1 MSILSILEPSPTA
14 SARPA
19 VTRRLGSKGGVPA
32 TVAADLLVPLADGRI
47 TDYANFDHGASAPC
61 LESVRAAVEAALPSY
76 ASVHRG
82 NGYAS
87 RITTQ
92 WYERARA
99 EVHSFVGARSGDQVV
114 FTRQTTDA
122 LNLLARCLPTD
133 ATVIVFETE
142 HHAALL
148 PWPTERTVRLSAPDS
163 PAAAVSAVANA
174 LREAPE
180 GPRLVVVTGASNV
193 TGEIFPI
200 AEIAAVAKAH
210 GARVC
215 LDAAQLAP
223 HRPVDI
229 AALEVDWVVLSG
241 HKLYAPYGAGALVGR
256 ADWLDAA
263 QPYLAGGGA
272 TAAVTGDTTVWNEG
286 PARHEGGSPNVIGAI
301 ALAAACAAITRHRDA
316 IEQHEQA
323 LLARLR
329 QGFAEIPGVTTYSL
343 FGVDADRVGTVTFT
357 IEGLTSTL
365 VSAALSAE
373 YGIGV
378 RDGKFCAHLLTAHLL
393 EGSPTNFTAVRAS
406 LGIGVTREHV
416 ERLIGAVRTLAT
428 NGPKSAYLESADGC
442 QPVTDPRDLTAPHI
456 W

>member
-1 MSILSILEPSPTA
+1 MSILSILEPANTTT
-14 SARPA
+14 ARPTT
-19 VTRRLGSKGGVPA
+19 VRLSNGNIPA
-32 TVAADLLVPLADGRI
+32 TVGSDLLVPLADGRV

-99 EVHSFVGARSGDQVV
+99 EVHGFVGAREDDQVI

-122 LNLLARCLPTD
+122 LNLLARAVPAD
-133 ATVIVFETE
+133 ATVIVFESE

-148 PWPTERTVRLSAPDS
+148 PWPTERTIRLAAPDS
-163 PAAAVSAVANA
+163 ANQAVSAVADA
-174 LREAPE
+174 LRNAPE

-223 HRPVDI
+223 HRVVNIDE
-229 AALEVDWVVLSG
+229 LDVDWVALSG
-241 HKLYAPYGAGALVGR
+241 HKLYAPYGAGALIGR
-256 ADWLDAA
+256 ADWLNAA
-263 QPYLAGGGA
+263 DPYLYGGGA
-272 TAAVTGDTTVWNEG
+272 TATVSNEGIVWNQG
-286 PARHEGGSPNVIGAI
+286 PSRHEGGSPNVIGAI
-301 ALAAACAAITRHRDA
+301 ALAAACAAITKHRDA
-316 IEQHEQA
+316 IEQHERS

-329 QGFAEIPGVTTYSL
+329 TGLAQLPGVTTYSI
-343 FGVDADRVGTVTFT
+343 FGAEADRVGTVCFT
-357 IEGLTSTL
+357 VDGISSTL
-365 VSAALSAE
+365 VSAALAAE

-378 RDGKFCAHLLTAHLL
+378 RDGKFCAHPLVGHLL
-393 EGSPTNFTAVRAS
+393 ADSPEHGTAVRAS
-406 LGIGVTREHV
+406 LGLATTREHV
-416 ERLIGAVRTLAT
+416 DRLVNAVRALAT
-428 NGPKSAYLESADGC
+428 NGLNGSYEETAHGC
-442 QPVTDPRDLTAPHI
+442 QPANDPRDLVAPRI

>member
-1 MSILSILEPSPTA
+1 MSILSILEPAGTTI
-14 SARPA
+14 ARPTVA
-19 VTRRLGSKGGVPA
+19 RFATGNIPA
-32 TVAADLLVPLADGRI
+32 TVGSDLLVPLADGRV

-61 LESVRAAVEAALPSY
+61 LESVRASVEAALPSY

-99 EVHSFVGARSGDQVV
+99 EVHAFVGAREDDQVI

-122 LNLLARCLPTD
+122 LNLLAHAVPKD
-133 ATVIVFETE
+133 ATVVVFESE

-148 PWPTERTVRLSAPDS
+148 PWPAERTVRLAAPTT
-163 PAAAVSAVANA
+163 PAEAVTNVADA
-174 LREAPE
+174 LRRAPE

-229 AALEVDWVVLSG
+229 ATLEVDWVALSG
-241 HKLYAPYGAGALVGR
+241 HKLYAPYGAGALIGR
-256 ADWLDAA
+256 SDWLDAVE
-263 QPYLAGGGA
+263 PYLYGGGA
-272 TAAVTGDTTVWNEG
+272 TTAVTNDDVVWATG

-301 ALAAACAAITRHRDA
+301 ALASACAAINKHRDA
-316 IEQHEQA
+316 IEQHERS

-329 QGFAEIPGVTTYSL
+329 TGLAQVPGVTTYSI
-343 FGVDADRVGTVTFT
+343 FGQDADRVSTVCFT
-357 IEGLTSTL
+357 VAGLSSTL

-378 RDGKFCAHLLTAHLL
+378 RDGKFCAHPLVGHLL
-393 EGSPTNFTAVRAS
+393 ADSPEHGTAVRAS
-406 LGIGVTREHV
+406 LGLGTTREHV
-416 ERLIGAVRTLAT
+416 DRLVNAVRTLVT
-428 NGPKSAYLESADGC
+428 SGPRSEYEDTAHGC
-442 QPVTDPRDLTAPHI
+442 QPAEDPRDLQAPHI

>member
-1 MSILSILEPSPTA
+1 MSILSILEPSNGVA
-14 SARPA
+14 ARPA
-19 VTRRLGSKGGVPA
+19 IARPTTGNIPS
-32 TVAADLLVPLADGRI
+32 TVGADLLVPLADGRV

-99 EVHSFVGARSGDQVV
+99 EVHAFVGAREDDQVI

-122 LNLLARCLPTD
+122 LNLLARAVPAD
-133 ATVIVFETE
+133 ATVIVFESE

-148 PWPTERTVRLSAPDS
+148 PWPAERTIRLQAPSSATQAVTAVADALRTAPD
-163 PAAAVSAVANA
+163 
-174 LREAPE
+174 

-193 TGEIFPI
+193 TGEIFPV

-223 HRPVDI
+223 HRVVDI
-229 AALEVDWVVLSG
+229 ARLNVDWVALSG
-241 HKLYAPYGAGALVGR
+241 HKLYAPYGTGALIGR
-256 ADWLDAA
+256 ADWLNAA
-263 QPYLAGGGA
+263 DPYLYGGGA
-272 TAAVTGDTTVWNEG
+272 TATVSTEGTVWNQG

-301 ALAAACAAITRHRDA
+301 ALAAACAAITQHREA
-316 IEQHEQA
+316 IEQHERS

-329 QGFAEIPGVTTYSL
+329 TGLAQLPGVTTYSI
-343 FGVDADRVGTVTFT
+343 FGDDADRVGTVCFT
-357 IEGLTSTL
+357 VDSLNSTV

-378 RDGKFCAHLLTAHLL
+378 RDGKFCAHPLVGRLLA
-393 EGSPTNFTAVRAS
+393 GSPEHGTAVRAS
-406 LGIGVTREHV
+406 LGLGTTREHV
-416 ERLIGAVRTLAT
+416 DRLVNAIRTLAT
-428 NGPKSAYLESADGC
+428 TGPTSSYEESAYGC
-442 QPVTDPRDLTAPHI
+442 QPCDDPRDLEAPHI

>member
-1 MSILSILEPSPTA
+1 MSILSILEPSNSVA
-14 SARPA
+14 ARPA
-19 VTRRLGSKGGVPA
+19 IARLTTGSIPS
-32 TVAADLLVPLADGRI
+32 TVGADLLVPLADGRV

-99 EVHSFVGARSGDQVV
+99 EVHAFVGAREDDQVI

-122 LNLLARCLPTD
+122 LNLLARAVPAD
-133 ATVIVFETE
+133 ATVIVFESE

-148 PWPTERTVRLSAPDS
+148 PWPAERTIRLQAPSSATQAVTAVADALRTAPD
-163 PAAAVSAVANA
+163 
-174 LREAPE
+174 

-200 AEIAAVAKAH
+200 TEIAAVAKAH

-223 HRPVDI
+223 HRLVDI
-229 AALEVDWVVLSG
+229 AQLGVDWVALSG
-241 HKLYAPYGAGALVGR
+241 HKLYAPYGAGALIGR
-256 ADWLDAA
+256 ADWLNAA
-263 QPYLAGGGA
+263 DPYLYGGGA
-272 TAAVTGDTTVWNEG
+272 TATVTSEGTVWNQG

-301 ALAAACAAITRHRDA
+301 ALAAACAAITKHREA
-316 IEQHEQA
+316 IEQHERS

-329 QGFAEIPGVTTYSL
+329 TGLAQLPGVTTYSI
-343 FGVDADRVGTVTFT
+343 FGDEADRVGTVCFT
-357 IEGLTSTL
+357 IDGLSSTV

-378 RDGKFCAHLLTAHLL
+378 RDGKFCAHPLVGRLLA
-393 EGSPTNFTAVRAS
+393 GSPEHGTAVRAS
-406 LGIGVTREHV
+406 LGLGTTREHV
-416 ERLIGAVRTLAT
+416 DRLVNAIRTLAAT
-428 NGPKSAYLESADGC
+428 GPTSSYEESAHGC
-442 QPVTDPRDLTAPHI
+442 RPSDDPRDLEAPHI

>member
-1 MSILSILEPSPTA
+1 MSILSILEPA
-14 SARPA
+14 SAATPRP
-19 VTRRLGSKGGVPA
+19 TISRLTTGSIPA
-32 TVAADLLVPLADGRI
+32 TVGSELLVPLADGRV

-99 EVHSFVGARSGDQVV
+99 EVHTFVGARATDQVI

-122 LNLLARCLPTD
+122 LNLLARALPAD
-133 ATVIVFETE
+133 ATVIVFESE

-148 PWPTERTVRLSAPDS
+148 PWPAERTTRLPAPTSSAG
-163 PAAAVSAVANA
+163 AVTAVADA
-174 LREAPE
+174 LRAAPE

-200 AEIAAVAKAH
+200 AELSAVARAH
-210 GARVC
+210 GARIC

-223 HRPVDI
+223 HRVVDI
-229 AALEVDWVVLSG
+229 EALDVDWVALSG
-241 HKLYAPYGAGALVGR
+241 HKLYAPYGAGALIGR
-256 ADWLDAA
+256 ADWLNNAE
-263 QPYLAGGGA
+263 PYLYGGGA
-272 TAAVTGDTTVWNEG
+272 TAAVQGDATVWNEG

-316 IEQHEQA
+316 IEQHERS

-329 QGFAEIPGVTTYSL
+329 TGLAQLPGVTTYSI
-343 FGVDADRVGTVTFT
+343 FGEEADRVGTVCFT
-357 IEGLTSTL
+357 LDNLNSTL

-378 RDGKFCAHLLTAHLL
+378 RDGKFCAHPLVGHLL
-393 EGSPTNFTAVRAS
+393 ADSPEHCTAVRAS
-406 LGIGVTREHV
+406 LGLGTTREHV
-416 ERLIGAVRTLAT
+416 DRLLDAVRTLAT
-428 NGPKSAYLESADGC
+428 NGLRGDYEESPHGC
-442 QPVTDPRDLTAPHI
+442 QPVGDPRDLEAPQI

>member
-1 MSILSILEPSPTA
+1 MSILSILEPANATV
-14 SARPA
+14 ARPA
-19 VTRRLGSKGGVPA
+19 GVRLTNGSIPA
-32 TVAADLLVPLADGRI
+32 TVGSDLLVPLADGRV

-99 EVHSFVGARSGDQVV
+99 EVHGFVGAREDDQVI

-122 LNLLARCLPTD
+122 LNLLARAVPAD
-133 ATVIVFETE
+133 ATVIVFESE

-148 PWPTERTVRLSAPDS
+148 PWPAERTVRLAAPS
-163 PAAAVSAVANA
+163 STNQAVTAVADA
-174 LREAPE
+174 LRSAPE
-180 GPRLVVVTGASNV
+180 GPRLVVITGASNV

-200 AEIAAVAKAH
+200 AEIAAVARAH

-223 HRPVDI
+223 HRVVDI
-229 AALEVDWVVLSG
+229 EELDVDWVALSG
-241 HKLYAPYGAGALVGR
+241 HKLYAPYGVGALIGR
-256 ADWLDAA
+256 TDWLDAA
-263 QPYLAGGGA
+263 DPYLYGGGA
-272 TAAVTGDTTVWNEG
+272 TASVNGNETVWNQG

-301 ALAAACAAITRHRDA
+301 ALAAACAAITKHREA
-316 IEQHEQA
+316 IEQHECT
-323 LLARLR
+323 LLPRLR
-329 QGFAEIPGVTTYSL
+329 TGLAQVPGVTTYSI
-343 FGVDADRVGTVTFT
+343 FGAEADRVGTVCFT
-357 IEGLTSTL
+357 VEGISSTL
-365 VSAALSAE
+365 VSAALAAE

-378 RDGKFCAHLLTAHLL
+378 RDGKFCAHPLVGHLL
-393 EGSPTNFTAVRAS
+393 ADSPEHGTAVRAS
-406 LGIGVTREHV
+406 LGLATTREHV
-416 ERLIGAVRTLAT
+416 DRLVNAVRTLAT
-428 NGPKSAYLESADGC
+428 NGLSRRYEESTHGC
-442 QPVTDPRDLTAPHI
+442 QPADDPRDLVAPRI

>member
-1 MSILSILEPSPTA
+1 MSILSILEPADTTLT
-14 SARPA
+14 RPA
-19 VTRRLGSKGGVPA
+19 ITRLSTGSIPA
-32 TVAADLLVPLADGRI
+32 TVASDLLVPLADGRV

-61 LESVRAAVEAALPSY
+61 LESVRSAVEAALPSY

-92 WYERARA
+92 WYERARNQ
-99 EVHSFVGARSGDQVV
+99 VHAFVGARDTDQVI

-122 LNLLARCLPTD
+122 LNLLARALPAD
-133 ATVIVFETE
+133 ATVIVFESE

-148 PWPTERTVRLSAPDS
+148 PWPADRTLRLAAPISQTSAVTAVADALRTAPD
-163 PAAAVSAVANA
+163 
-174 LREAPE
+174 
-180 GPRLVVVTGASNV
+180 GPRLIVVTGASNV

-223 HRPVDI
+223 HRGVNLE
-229 AALEVDWVVLSG
+229 ALDVDWVALSG
-241 HKLYAPYGAGALVGR
+241 HKLYAPYGAGALIGR

-263 QPYLAGGGA
+263 EPYLYGGGA
-272 TAAVTGDTTVWNEG
+272 TAAVSNDTTVWNKG

-301 ALAAACAAITRHRDA
+301 ALAAACAAITEHREA
-316 IEQHEQA
+316 IEQHERS

-329 QGFAEIPGVTTYSL
+329 TGLAQLTGVTTYSI
-343 FGVDADRVGTVTFT
+343 FGDEADRVGTVCFT
-357 IEGLTSTL
+357 IEGVSSTL

-378 RDGKFCAHLLTAHLL
+378 RDGKFCAHPLVGHLL
-393 EGSPTNFTAVRAS
+393 ADSPEHCTAVRAS
-406 LGIGVTREHV
+406 LGLGTTREHV
-416 ERLIGAVRTLAT
+416 DRLVNAIRTLT
-428 NGPKSAYLESADGC
+428 TTGLTTEYEESPHGC
-442 QPVTDPRDLTAPHI
+442 QPVGDPRDLEAPKI

>member
-1 MSILSILEPSPTA
+1 VSILSILEPSNAITARPTA
-14 SARPA
+14 
-19 VTRRLGSKGGVPA
+19 VRLSNGNIPA
-32 TVAADLLVPLADGRI
+32 TVGSDLLVPLADGRV

-99 EVHSFVGARSGDQVV
+99 EVHAFVGARADDQVI

-122 LNLLARCLPTD
+122 LNLLARAVPAD
-133 ATVIVFETE
+133 ATVIVFESE

-148 PWPTERTVRLSAPDS
+148 PWPAERTIRLSAPS
-163 PAAAVSAVANA
+163 SVNQAVSAVADA
-174 LREAPE
+174 LRIAPE

-223 HRPVDI
+223 HRVVNIDE
-229 AALEVDWVVLSG
+229 LDVDWVALSG
-241 HKLYAPYGAGALVGR
+241 HKLYAPYGAGALIGR
-256 ADWLDAA
+256 ADWLNAA
-263 QPYLAGGGA
+263 DPYLYGGGA
-272 TAAVTGDTTVWNEG
+272 TAAVTTDDTVWNQG
-286 PARHEGGSPNVIGAI
+286 PSRHEGGSPNVIGAI
-301 ALAAACAAITRHRDA
+301 ALAAACAAITKHREA
-316 IEQHEQA
+316 IEQHERS

-329 QGFAEIPGVTTYSL
+329 TGLAQLPGVTTYSI
-343 FGVDADRVGTVTFT
+343 FGAEADRVGTVCFT
-357 IEGLTSTL
+357 VDGINSTL
-365 VSAALSAE
+365 VSAALAAE

-378 RDGKFCAHLLTAHLL
+378 RDGKFCAHPLVGHLL
-393 EGSPTNFTAVRAS
+393 ADSPEHGTAVRAS
-406 LGIGVTREHV
+406 LGLATTREHV
-416 ERLIGAVRTLAT
+416 DRLVNAVRTLAT
-428 NGPKSAYLESADGC
+428 NGLTSKYEESAHGC
-442 QPVTDPRDLTAPHI
+442 QPVNDPRDLEAPRI

>member
-1 MSILSILEPSPTA
+1 MSILSILETA
-14 SARPA
+14 NTAVTTRPA
-19 VTRRLGSKGGVPA
+19 VARLTTGSIPA
-32 TVAADLLVPLADGRI
+32 TVASDLLVPLADGRV
-47 TDYANFDHGASAPC
+47 TDYANFDHGASSPC

-99 EVHSFVGARSGDQVV
+99 EVHGFVGAREDDQVI

-122 LNLLARCLPTD
+122 LNLLARALPAD
-133 ATVIVFETE
+133 ATVIVFESE

-148 PWPTERTVRLSAPDS
+148 PWPTDRTIRLAAPTS
-163 PAAAVSAVANA
+163 HTAAVTAVADA
-174 LREAPE
+174 LRTAPE
-180 GPRLVVVTGASNV
+180 GPRLVVLTGASNV

-210 GARVC
+210 GARIC

-223 HRPVDI
+223 HREVDI
-229 AALEVDWVVLSG
+229 QQLDVDWVALSG
-241 HKLYAPYGAGALVGR
+241 HKLYAPYGAGALIGR
-256 ADWLDAA
+256 ADWLNAA
-263 QPYLAGGGA
+263 DPYLLGGGA
-272 TAAVTGDTTVWNEG
+272 TASVTSDTTVWNQG

-301 ALAAACAAITRHRDA
+301 ALAAACAAITEHREA
-316 IEQHEQA
+316 IEQHERS

-329 QGFAEIPGVTTYSL
+329 TGLAQIAGVNTYDI
-343 FGVDADRVGTVTFT
+343 FGADADRVGTVCFT
-357 IEGLTSTL
+357 IDGVSSTL

-378 RDGKFCAHLLTAHLL
+378 RDGKFCAHPLVGHLL
-393 EGSPTNFTAVRAS
+393 ADSPEATAVRAS
-406 LGIGVTREHV
+406 LGLGTTREHV
-416 ERLIGAVRTLAT
+416 DRLVNAVRSLAV
-428 NGPKSAYLESADGC
+428 NGLAAEYEESGHGC
-442 QPVTDPRDLTAPHI
+442 QPIGDPRDLVAPRI

>member
-1 MSILSILEPSPTA
+1 MSILSILEPANAAVKTRPTV
-14 SARPA
+14 ARL
-19 VTRRLGSKGGVPA
+19 TTGSIPA
-32 TVAADLLVPLADGRI
+32 TVARDLLVPLADGRV

-99 EVHSFVGARSGDQVV
+99 EVHTFVGARDDDQVI

-122 LNLLARCLPTD
+122 LNLLARAVPAD
-133 ATVIVFETE
+133 ATVIVFESE

-148 PWPTERTVRLSAPDS
+148 PWPAERTVRLPAPTS
-163 PAAAVSAVANA
+163 HTGAVTAVADA
-174 LREAPE
+174 LRATPE
-180 GPRLVVVTGASNV
+180 GPRLVVITGASNV

-229 AALEVDWVVLSG
+229 QELDVDWVALSG
-241 HKLYAPYGAGALVGR
+241 HKLYAPYGAGALIGR
-256 ADWLDAA
+256 ADWLNAA
-263 QPYLAGGGA
+263 DPYLYGGGA
-272 TAAVTGDTTVWNEG
+272 TATVTSDAIVWNEG

-301 ALAAACAAITRHRDA
+301 ALAAACAAITKHREA
-316 IEQHEQA
+316 IEQHERS

-329 QGFAEIPGVTTYSL
+329 TGLAQIPGVTTYSI
-343 FGVDADRVGTVTFT
+343 FGADADRVGTVCFT
-357 IEGLTSTL
+357 VEGLSSTL

-378 RDGKFCAHLLTAHLL
+378 RDGKFCAHPLVGHLL
-393 EGSPTNFTAVRAS
+393 AGSPEHGTAVRAS
-406 LGIGVTREHV
+406 LGLGTTREHTD
-416 ERLIGAVRTLAT
+416 RLVNAVRTLAT
-428 NGPKSAYLESADGC
+428 TGPRSSYEDTDSGC
-442 QPVTDPRDLTAPHI
+442 QPTKDPRDLNAPRI

>member
-1 MSILSILEPSPTA
+1 MSILSILEPANSTA
-14 SARPA
+14 ARPA
-19 VTRRLGSKGGVPA
+19 TVRLSNGSIPA
-32 TVAADLLVPLADGRI
+32 TVGSDLLVPLADGRV

-99 EVHSFVGARSGDQVV
+99 EVHGFVGAREDDQVI

-122 LNLLARCLPTD
+122 LNLLARAVPAD
-133 ATVIVFETE
+133 ATVIVFESE

-148 PWPTERTVRLSAPDS
+148 PWPAERTVRLAAPSSANQ
-163 PAAAVSAVANA
+163 AVTAVADA
-174 LREAPE
+174 LRIAPE

-200 AEIAAVAKAH
+200 AEITKVAKAH

-223 HRPVDI
+223 HRVVDI
-229 AALEVDWVVLSG
+229 EELNVDWVALSG
-241 HKLYAPYGAGALVGR
+241 HKLYAPYGAGALIGR
-256 ADWLDAA
+256 ADWLNAA
-263 QPYLAGGGA
+263 DPYLYGGGA
-272 TAAVTGDTTVWNEG
+272 TASVAGTETVWNQG
-286 PARHEGGSPNVIGAI
+286 PSRHEGGSPNVIGAI
-301 ALAAACAAITRHRDA
+301 ALAAACAAITKHREA
-316 IEQHEQA
+316 IEQHERS

-329 QGFAEIPGVTTYSL
+329 TGLAQLPGVTTYSI
-343 FGVDADRVGTVTFT
+343 FGAEADRVGTVCFT
-357 IEGLTSTL
+357 VDGISSTL
-365 VSAALSAE
+365 VSAALAAE

-378 RDGKFCAHLLTAHLL
+378 RDGKFCAHPLVGHLL
-393 EGSPTNFTAVRAS
+393 ADSAEHGTAVRAS
-406 LGIGVTREHV
+406 LGLATTREHV
-416 ERLIGAVRTLAT
+416 DRLVNAIRTISTTGLSSTYEETAH
-428 NGPKSAYLESADGC
+428 GC
-442 QPVTDPRDLTAPHI
+442 QPTNDPRDLDAPHI

>member
-1 MSILSILEPSPTA
+1 MSILSILEPSHSIA
-14 SARPA
+14 ARPTVA
-19 VTRRLGSKGGVPA
+19 RLTSSSVPA
-32 TVAADLLVPLADGRI
+32 TVGADLLVPLADGRV

-99 EVHSFVGARSGDQVV
+99 EVHGFVGAREDDQVI

-122 LNLLARCLPTD
+122 LNLLARSVPAD
-133 ATVIVFETE
+133 ATVIVFESE

-148 PWPTERTVRLSAPDS
+148 PWPAERTVRLPAPS
-163 PAAAVSAVANA
+163 TSTAAVTAVADA
-174 LREAPE
+174 LRTVPE

-200 AEIAAVAKAH
+200 AEISAVAKAH

-223 HRPVDI
+223 HRVVDI
-229 AALEVDWVVLSG
+229 ADLDVDWVALSG
-241 HKLYAPYGAGALVGR
+241 HKLYAPYGAGALIGR
-256 ADWLDAA
+256 ADWLNAA
-263 QPYLAGGGA
+263 DPYLYGGGA
-272 TAAVTGDTTVWNEG
+272 TAAVSTEATLWNEG

-301 ALAAACAAITRHRDA
+301 ALAAACAAIAKHREA
-316 IEQHEQA
+316 IEQHERS

-329 QGFAEIPGVTTYSL
+329 TGLAQLPGVATYSL
-343 FGVDADRVGTVTFT
+343 FGAEADRVGTVCFT
-357 IEGLTSTL
+357 IAGLSSEV

-378 RDGKFCAHLLTAHLL
+378 RDGKFCAHPLVGRLLAD
-393 EGSPTNFTAVRAS
+393 SPEHGTAVRAS
-406 LGIGVTREHV
+406 LGLGTNREHV
-416 ERLIGAVRTLAT
+416 DRLVNAVRTLAT
-428 NGPKSAYLESADGC
+428 TGTRSTYEDTSAGC
-442 QPVTDPRDLTAPHI
+442 QPTEDPRDLTAPHI

>member
-1 MSILSILEPSPTA
+1 MSILSILEPATSTAAVRPTV
-14 SARPA
+14 ARL
-19 VTRRLGSKGGVPA
+19 TTGNIPA
-32 TVAADLLVPLADGRI
+32 TVASDLLVPLADGRV

-99 EVHSFVGARSGDQVV
+99 EVHAFVGARETDQVI

-122 LNLLARCLPTD
+122 LNLLARAVPAD
-133 ATVIVFETE
+133 ATVIVFESE

-148 PWPTERTVRLSAPDS
+148 PWPAERTVRLAAPTS
-163 PAAAVSAVANA
+163 QTAAVTAVADA
-174 LREAPE
+174 LRTAPE

-223 HRPVDI
+223 HRATNIEELD
-229 AALEVDWVVLSG
+229 VDWVALSG
-241 HKLYAPYGAGALVGR
+241 HKLYAPYGTGALIGR
-256 ADWLDAA
+256 ADWLNAA
-263 QPYLAGGGA
+263 DPYLYGGGA
-272 TAAVTGDTTVWNEG
+272 TAVVTSDATVWNEG

-301 ALAAACAAITRHRDA
+301 ALAAACAAISKHREA
-316 IEQHEQA
+316 IEQHERS

-329 QGFAEIPGVTTYSL
+329 TGLAQIAGVTTYDI
-343 FGVDADRVGTVTFT
+343 FGADADRVGTVCFT
-357 IEGLTSTL
+357 VEGVSSTL

-378 RDGKFCAHLLTAHLL
+378 RDGKFCAHQLVGHLL
-393 EGSPTNFTAVRAS
+393 AGSPEHCTAVRAS
-406 LGIGVTREHV
+406 LGLGTTREHV
-416 ERLIGAVRTLAT
+416 DRLVNAIRTLAT
-428 NGPKSAYLESADGC
+428 TGLTAEYEESAHGC
-442 QPVTDPRDLTAPHI
+442 QPVGDPRDLEAPRI

>member
-1 MSILSILEPSPTA
+1 MSILSILEPANATA
-14 SARPA
+14 SRPT
-19 VTRRLGSKGGVPA
+19 VTRLSTGSIPA
-32 TVAADLLVPLADGRI
+32 TVASDLLVPLADGRV

-92 WYERARA
+92 WYERARN
-99 EVHSFVGARSGDQVV
+99 EVHSFVGARHDDQVI

-122 LNLLARCLPTD
+122 LNLLARAVPAD
-133 ATVIVFETE
+133 ATVIVFESE

-148 PWPTERTVRLSAPDS
+148 PWPTERTIRLQAPNSPNAAVTAVADALRQAPD
-163 PAAAVSAVANA
+163 
-174 LREAPE
+174 
-180 GPRLVVVTGASNV
+180 GPRLVVITGASNV

-223 HRPVDI
+223 HREVNIEELD
-229 AALEVDWVVLSG
+229 VDWVALSG
-241 HKLYAPYGAGALVGR
+241 HKLYAPYGAGALIGR
-256 ADWLDAA
+256 ADWLNAA
-263 QPYLAGGGA
+263 DPYLYGGGA
-272 TAAVTGDTTVWNEG
+272 TAAVSNETTVWNEG

-301 ALAAACAAITRHRDA
+301 ALAAACAAITKHREA
-316 IEQHEQA
+316 IEQHERS

-329 QGFAEIPGVTTYSL
+329 TALAQISAVTTYDI
-343 FGVDADRVGTVTFT
+343 FGADADRVGTVCFT
-357 IEGLTSTL
+357 IEGVSSTL

-378 RDGKFCAHLLTAHLL
+378 RDGKFCAHPLVGRLLAD
-393 EGSPTNFTAVRAS
+393 SPEHCTAVRAS
-406 LGIGVTREHV
+406 LGLGTTREHV
-416 ERLIGAVRTLAT
+416 DRLVNAIRTLAT
-428 NGPKSAYLESADGC
+428 NGLTAEYEESAHGC
-442 QPVTDPRDLTAPHI
+442 QPVGDPRDLEAPKI

>member
-1 MSILSILEPSPTA
+1 MSILSILEPANTTTS
-14 SARPA
+14 R
-19 VTRRLGSKGGVPA
+19 PA
-32 TVAADLLVPLADGRI
+32 TVRLSNGSIPATVGSDLLVPLADGRV

-99 EVHSFVGARSGDQVV
+99 EVHGFVGAREDDQVI

-122 LNLLARCLPTD
+122 LNLLARAVPAD
-133 ATVIVFETE
+133 ATVIVFESE

-148 PWPTERTVRLSAPDS
+148 PWPAERTVRLAAPNSANQ
-163 PAAAVSAVANA
+163 AVTAVADA
-174 LREAPE
+174 LRNAPE

-223 HRPVDI
+223 HRVVNI
-229 AALEVDWVVLSG
+229 EELNVDWVALSG
-241 HKLYAPYGAGALVGR
+241 HKLYAPYGAGALIGR
-256 ADWLDAA
+256 ADWLNAA
-263 QPYLAGGGA
+263 DPYLYGGGA
-272 TAAVTGDTTVWNEG
+272 TASVAGSETVWNQG
-286 PARHEGGSPNVIGAI
+286 PSRHEGGSPNVIGAI
-301 ALAAACAAITRHRDA
+301 ALAAACAAITKHREG
-316 IEQHEQA
+316 IEQHERS

-329 QGFAEIPGVTTYSL
+329 TGLAQLPGVTTYSI
-343 FGVDADRVGTVTFT
+343 FGQEADRVGTVCFT
-357 IEGLTSTL
+357 VDGISSTL
-365 VSAALSAE
+365 VSAALAAE

-378 RDGKFCAHLLTAHLL
+378 RDGKFCAHPLVGHLL
-393 EGSPTNFTAVRAS
+393 ADSPEHGTAVRAS
-406 LGIGVTREHV
+406 LGLATTREHV
-416 ERLIGAVRTLAT
+416 DRLVNAIRTLSTTGLSGTYEETAH
-428 NGPKSAYLESADGC
+428 GC
-442 QPVTDPRDLTAPHI
+442 QPTADPRDLNAPHI

>member
-1 MSILSILEPSPTA
+1 MSILSILEPA
-14 SARPA
+14 NAA
-19 VTRRLGSKGGVPA
+19 VTTRPTVASLSTGSIPA
-32 TVAADLLVPLADGRI
+32 TVGSDLLVPLADGRV

-99 EVHSFVGARSGDQVV
+99 ELHSFVGARDDDQVI

-122 LNLLARCLPTD
+122 LNLLARAVPAD
-133 ATVIVFETE
+133 ATVIVFESE

-148 PWPTERTVRLSAPDS
+148 PWPAERTVRLAT
-163 PAAAVSAVANA
+163 PASQTAAVTEVANA
-174 LREAPE
+174 LRTAPE
-180 GPRLVVVTGASNV
+180 GPRLVVLTGASNV

-223 HRPVDI
+223 HREVDI
-229 AALEVDWVVLSG
+229 QQLDVDWVALSG
-241 HKLYAPYGAGALVGR
+241 HKLYAPYGAGALIGR
-256 ADWLDAA
+256 ADWLNAA
-263 QPYLAGGGA
+263 DPYLLGGGA
-272 TAAVTGDTTVWNEG
+272 TASVTGDTTVWNEG

-301 ALAAACAAITRHRDA
+301 ALAAACAAIAEHREA
-316 IEQHEQA
+316 IEQHERS

-329 QGFAEIPGVTTYSL
+329 TGLAQIAGVNTYDI
-343 FGVDADRVGTVTFT
+343 FGADADRVGTVCFT
-357 IEGLTSTL
+357 VDGVSSTL

-378 RDGKFCAHLLTAHLL
+378 RDGKFCAHPLVGHLL
-393 EGSPTNFTAVRAS
+393 AGSPETTAVRAS
-406 LGIGVTREHV
+406 LGLGTTREHV
-416 ERLIGAVRTLAT
+416 DRLVGAVRSLAA
-428 NGPKSAYLESADGC
+428 NGPAAEYEESGHGC
-442 QPVTDPRDLTAPHI
+442 QPIGDPRDLVAPKI

>member
-1 MSILSILEPSPTA
+1 MSFLPTLEPAGATTS
-14 SARPA
+14 RPPA
-19 VTRRLGSKGGVPA
+19 PRLAPGSTPA
-32 TVAADLLVPLADGRI
+32 TVGADLLVPLADGRV

-99 EVHSFVGARSGDQVV
+99 EVHGFAGAREDDQVI

-122 LNLLARCLPTD
+122 LNLLARAVPAD
-133 ATVIVFETE
+133 ATVIVFESE

-148 PWPTERTVRLSAPDS
+148 PWPAERTTRLAAPTS
-163 PAAAVSAVANA
+163 QAAAVTAVADA
-174 LREAPE
+174 LRQAPD
-180 GPRLVVVTGASNV
+180 GPRLVVITGASNV

-223 HRPVDI
+223 HREVNIQD
-229 AALEVDWVVLSG
+229 LDVDWVALSG
-241 HKLYAPYGAGALVGR
+241 HKLYAPYGAGALIGR
-256 ADWLDAA
+256 ADWLNAA
-263 QPYLAGGGA
+263 DPYLYGGGA
-272 TAAVTGDTTVWNEG
+272 TAAVTGDRTVWNEG

-301 ALAAACAAITRHRDA
+301 ALAAACAAINEHREA
-316 IEQHEQA
+316 IEQHERS

-329 QGFAEIPGVTTYSL
+329 TGLAQIAGVTTYDI
-343 FGVDADRVGTVTFT
+343 FGADADRVGTVCFT
-357 IEGLTSTL
+357 IDGVSSTL
-365 VSAALSAE
+365 VSAAL
-373 YGIGV
+373 
-378 RDGKFCAHLLTAHLL
+378 
-393 EGSPTNFTAVRAS
+393 
-406 LGIGVTREHV
+406 
-416 ERLIGAVRTLAT
+416 
-428 NGPKSAYLESADGC
+428 
-442 QPVTDPRDLTAPHI
+442 
-456 W
+456 

>member
-1 MSILSILEPSPTA
+1 MSILSILEPSQ
-14 SARPA
+14 SAAVRPA
-19 VTRRLGSKGGVPA
+19 VTRLTTGSIPA
-32 TVAADLLVPLADGRI
+32 TVAADLLVPLADGRV

-87 RITTQ
+87 RVTTQ
-92 WYERARA
+92 WYERARQ
-99 EVHSFVGARSGDQVV
+99 EVHTFVGARDDDQVI

-122 LNLLARCLPTD
+122 LNLLARAVPAD
-133 ATVIVFETE
+133 ATVIVFESE

-148 PWPTERTVRLSAPDS
+148 PWPTERTIRLAAPTS
-163 PAAAVSAVANA
+163 QTAAVTAVADA
-174 LREAPE
+174 LRTAPE

-223 HRPVDI
+223 HRQLDI
-229 AALEVDWVVLSG
+229 EELDVDWVALSG
-241 HKLYAPYGAGALVGR
+241 HKLYAPYGAGALIGR
-256 ADWLDAA
+256 ADWLNAA
-263 QPYLAGGGA
+263 DPYLYGGGA
-272 TAAVTGDTTVWNEG
+272 TAAVTDETIVWNEG

-301 ALAAACAAITRHRDA
+301 ALAAACAAISKHREA
-316 IEQHEQA
+316 IEQHERS

-329 QGFAEIPGVTTYSL
+329 TGLAQIAGVTTYSI
-343 FGVDADRVGTVTFT
+343 FGAEADRVGTVCFT
-357 IEGLTSTL
+357 IEGLSSTL

-378 RDGKFCAHLLTAHLL
+378 RDGKFCAHPLVGHLL
-393 EGSPTNFTAVRAS
+393 ADSPEHGTAVRAS
-406 LGIGVTREHV
+406 LGLGTTREHV
-416 ERLIGAVRTLAT
+416 DRLVNAVRTLAV
-428 NGPKSAYLESADGC
+428 NGLAADYEESTHGC
-442 QPVTDPRDLTAPHI
+442 QPVGDPRDLEAPRI

>member
-1 MSILSILEPSPTA
+1 MSILSILEPAGTTAPRPTI
-14 SARPA
+14 ARLS
-19 VTRRLGSKGGVPA
+19 TGSIPA
-32 TVAADLLVPLADGRI
+32 TVGSDLLVPLADGRV

-61 LESVRAAVEAALPSY
+61 LESVRATVEAALPSY

-99 EVHSFVGARSGDQVV
+99 EVHAFVGARADDQVI

-122 LNLLARCLPTD
+122 LNLLAHVVPAD
-133 ATVIVFETE
+133 ATVIVFESE

-148 PWPTERTVRLSAPDS
+148 PWPAERTVRLAAPRS
-163 PAAAVSAVANA
+163 PAESVTNVADA
-174 LREAPE
+174 LRAAPE

-200 AEIAAVAKAH
+200 ADIAAVAKAH

-229 AALEVDWVVLSG
+229 AALEVDWVALSG
-241 HKLYAPYGAGALVGR
+241 HKLYAPYGAGALIGR
-256 ADWLDAA
+256 ADWFDAA
-263 QPYLAGGGA
+263 APYLYGGGA
-272 TAAVTGDTTVWNEG
+272 TTAVTGDTVVWATG

-301 ALAAACAAITRHRDA
+301 ALASACAAITQHRDA
-316 IEQHEQA
+316 IEQHERS

-329 QGFAEIPGVTTYSL
+329 TGLAQLPGVTTYSI
-343 FGVDADRVGTVTFT
+343 FGEDADRVGTVCFT
-357 IEGLTSTL
+357 VAALSSTL

-378 RDGKFCAHLLTAHLL
+378 RDGKFCAHPLVGHLL
-393 EGSPTNFTAVRAS
+393 ADSPEHGTAVRAS
-406 LGIGVTREHV
+406 LGLGTTREHV
-416 ERLIGAVRTLAT
+416 DRLVNAVRTLAT
-428 NGPKSAYLESADGC
+428 SGPRAEYEDTAHGC
-442 QPVTDPRDLTAPHI
+442 QPTDDPRDLEAPRI

>member
-1 MSILSILEPSPTA
+1 MSILSILEPATSTA
-14 SARPA
+14 QRAA
-19 VTRRLGSKGGVPA
+19 VTRLTSGSIPA
-32 TVAADLLVPLADGRI
+32 TVGADLLVPLADGRV

-61 LESVRAAVEAALPSY
+61 LESVRRAVEAALPSY

-99 EVHSFVGARSGDQVV
+99 EVHSFVGAREDDQVI

-122 LNLLARCLPTD
+122 LNLLAKALPAD
-133 ATVIVFETE
+133 ATVIVFESE

-148 PWPTERTVRLSAPDS
+148 PWPAERTVRLAAPS
-163 PAAAVSAVANA
+163 TTTGAVTAVADA
-174 LREAPE
+174 LRNAPE

-200 AEIAAVAKAH
+200 AELAAVARAH
-210 GARVC
+210 GARIC

-223 HRPVDI
+223 HREVDI
-229 AALEVDWVVLSG
+229 AELDVDWVALSG
-241 HKLYAPYGAGALVGR
+241 HKLYAPYGAGALIGR
-256 ADWLDAA
+256 ADWLNAA
-263 QPYLAGGGA
+263 DPYLYGGGA
-272 TAAVTGDTTVWNEG
+272 TASVTADATVWNEG

-301 ALAAACAAITRHRDA
+301 ALAAACAAISQRREA
-316 IEQHEQA
+316 IEQHERS

-329 QGFAEIPGVTTYSL
+329 TGLAQIDGVTTYDI
-343 FGVDADRVGTVTFT
+343 FGADADRVGTVCFT
-357 IEGLTSTL
+357 VEGISSTL

-378 RDGKFCAHLLTAHLL
+378 RDGKFCAHPLVGHLL
-393 EGSPTNFTAVRAS
+393 QDSPEHGTAVRAS
-406 LGIGVTREHV
+406 LGLGTSREHV
-416 ERLIGAVRTLAT
+416 DRLVSAVRTLAT
-428 NGPKSAYLESADGC
+428 RGLSRSYEESAHGC
-442 QPVTDPRDLTAPHI
+442 QPADDPRDLEAPQI

>member
-1 MSILSILEPSPTA
+1 MSILSILEPA
-14 SARPA
+14 NAA
-19 VTRRLGSKGGVPA
+19 VTTRPSVTRLTTGTIPA
-32 TVAADLLVPLADGRI
+32 TVASDLLVPLADGRV

-99 EVHSFVGARSGDQVV
+99 EVHGFVGARETDQVI

-122 LNLLARCLPTD
+122 LNLLARAVPAD
-133 ATVIVFETE
+133 ATVIVFESE

-148 PWPTERTVRLSAPDS
+148 PWPAERTVRLAAPTS
-163 PAAAVSAVANA
+163 QTAAVTAVADA
-174 LREAPE
+174 LRAAPE
-180 GPRLVVVTGASNV
+180 GPRLVVITGASNV

-210 GARVC
+210 GARIC

-223 HRPVDI
+223 HRQVDI
-229 AALEVDWVVLSG
+229 QELDVDWVALSG
-241 HKLYAPYGAGALVGR
+241 HKLYAPYGAGALIGR
-256 ADWLDAA
+256 ADWLNAA
-263 QPYLAGGGA
+263 DPYLYGGGA
-272 TAAVTGDTTVWNEG
+272 TATVTSDTTVWNEG

-301 ALAAACAAITRHRDA
+301 ALAAACAAITTHREA
-316 IEQHEQA
+316 IEQHERS

-329 QGFAEIPGVTTYSL
+329 TSLAQIVGVNTYDI
-343 FGVDADRVGTVTFT
+343 FGADADRVGTVCFT
-357 IEGLTSTL
+357 IDGVSSNL

-378 RDGKFCAHLLTAHLL
+378 RDGKFCAHPLVGHLL
-393 EGSPTNFTAVRAS
+393 ADSPETTAVRAS
-406 LGIGVTREHV
+406 LGLGTTREHV
-416 ERLIGAVRTLAT
+416 DRLVNAVRALAT
-428 NGPKSAYLESADGC
+428 NGLTTEYEESANGC
-442 QPVTDPRDLTAPHI
+442 QPIGDPRDLVAPKI

>member
-1 MSILSILEPSPTA
+1 MSILSILETA
-14 SARPA
+14 NAA
-19 VTRRLGSKGGVPA
+19 VTTRPTVARLTTGSIPA
-32 TVAADLLVPLADGRI
+32 TVASDLLVPLADGRV

-99 EVHSFVGARSGDQVV
+99 EVHGFVGAREDDQVI

-122 LNLLARCLPTD
+122 LNLLARAVPAD
-133 ATVIVFETE
+133 ATVIVFESE

-148 PWPTERTVRLSAPDS
+148 PWPAERTIRLAAPTS
-163 PAAAVSAVANA
+163 HTAAVTAVADA
-174 LREAPE
+174 LRTAPE
-180 GPRLVVVTGASNV
+180 GPRLVVLTGASNV

-223 HRPVDI
+223 HREVDI
-229 AALEVDWVVLSG
+229 QQLDVDWVALSG
-241 HKLYAPYGAGALVGR
+241 HKLYAPYGAGALIGR
-256 ADWLDAA
+256 ADWLNAA
-263 QPYLAGGGA
+263 DPYLLGGGA
-272 TAAVTGDTTVWNEG
+272 TASVTSDTTVWNQG

-301 ALAAACAAITRHRDA
+301 ALAAACAAITEHREA
-316 IEQHEQA
+316 IEQHERS

-329 QGFAEIPGVTTYSL
+329 TGLAQIAGVNTYDI
-343 FGVDADRVGTVTFT
+343 FGADADRVGTVCFT
-357 IEGLTSTL
+357 IDGVSSTL

-378 RDGKFCAHLLTAHLL
+378 RDGKFCAHPLVGHLL
-393 EGSPTNFTAVRAS
+393 ADSPEATAVRAS
-406 LGIGVTREHV
+406 LGLGTTREHV
-416 ERLIGAVRTLAT
+416 DRLVNAVRSLAA
-428 NGPKSAYLESADGC
+428 NGLAAEYEESGHGC
-442 QPVTDPRDLTAPHI
+442 QPIGDPRDLVAPKI

>member
-1 MSILSILEPSPTA
+1 MSILSILEPANATTTP
-14 SARPA
+14 RPA
-19 VTRRLGSKGGVPA
+19 IARLSTGSIPA
-32 TVAADLLVPLADGRI
+32 TVGADLLVPLADGRV

-92 WYERARA
+92 WYERARKQ
-99 EVHSFVGARSGDQVV
+99 VHEFVGAREDDQVI

-122 LNLLARCLPTD
+122 LNLLARAVPAN
-133 ATVIVFETE
+133 ATVIVFESE

-148 PWPTERTVRLSAPDS
+148 PWPTERTIRLAAPAS
-163 PAAAVSAVANA
+163 PANAVTAVADA
-174 LREAPE
+174 LRQAPE

-200 AEIAAVAKAH
+200 AELAAVARAH
-210 GARVC
+210 GARIC

-229 AALEVDWVVLSG
+229 AALDVDWVALSG
-241 HKLYAPYGAGALVGR
+241 HKLYAPYGAGALIGR
-256 ADWLDAA
+256 ADWLNEAD
-263 QPYLAGGGA
+263 PYLYGGGA
-272 TAAVTGDTTVWNEG
+272 TASVSTDTTVWNEG

-301 ALAAACAAITRHRDA
+301 ALAAACAAIAKHRDA
-316 IEQHEQA
+316 IEQHERS

-329 QGFAEIPGVTTYSL
+329 TGLAQLDGVTTYSI
-343 FGVDADRVGTVTFT
+343 FGEDADRVGTVCFT
-357 IEGLTSTL
+357 VENVNSTL

-378 RDGKFCAHLLTAHLL
+378 RDGKFCAHPLVGRLL
-393 EGSPTNFTAVRAS
+393 EDSPEHGTAVRAS
-406 LGIGVTREHV
+406 LGLGTTREHV
-416 ERLIGAVRTLAT
+416 DRLVAAVRTLAT
-428 NGPKSAYLESADGC
+428 SGPRTQYEESADGC
-442 QPVTDPRDLTAPHI
+442 QPTNDPRDLEAPHI

>member
-1 MSILSILEPSPTA
+1 MSILSILEPASTTTPRPTV
-14 SARPA
+14 ARLS
-19 VTRRLGSKGGVPA
+19 TGSVPA
-32 TVAADLLVPLADGRI
+32 TVGSDLLVPLADGRV

-61 LESVRAAVEAALPSY
+61 LESVRASVEAALPSY

-92 WYERARA
+92 WYEQARA
-99 EVHSFVGARSGDQVV
+99 EVHAFVGARADDQVI

-122 LNLLARCLPTD
+122 LNLLAHVVPAD
-133 ATVIVFETE
+133 ATVIVFESE

-148 PWPTERTVRLSAPDS
+148 PWPAERTVRLAAPSS
-163 PAAAVSAVANA
+163 PTEAVTNVADA
-174 LREAPE
+174 LRAAPE

-200 AEIAAVAKAH
+200 AEITAVAKAH

-223 HRPVDI
+223 HRAVDI
-229 AALEVDWVVLSG
+229 EKLDVDWVALSG
-241 HKLYAPYGAGALVGR
+241 HKLYAPYGAGALIGR
-256 ADWLDAA
+256 ADWFDAA
-263 QPYLAGGGA
+263 DPYLYGGGA
-272 TAAVTGDTTVWNEG
+272 TTAVTGDTVVWATG

-301 ALAAACAAITRHRDA
+301 ALASACAAITKHRDA
-316 IEQHEQA
+316 IEQHERS

-329 QGFAEIPGVTTYSL
+329 TGLAQLSGVTTYSI
-343 FGVDADRVGTVTFT
+343 FAEDADRVGTVCFT
-357 IEGLTSTL
+357 IAGLNSTL

-378 RDGKFCAHLLTAHLL
+378 RDGKFCAHPLVGHLL
-393 EGSPTNFTAVRAS
+393 AGSPEHGTAVRAS
-406 LGIGVTREHV
+406 LGLGTTREHV
-416 ERLIGAVRTLAT
+416 DRLVNAVRTLAT
-428 NGPKSAYLESADGC
+428 SGPRTEYEDTAHGC
-442 QPVTDPRDLTAPHI
+442 QPVDDPRDLQAPRI